1 MNLQPTVYLVD
12 PDGPTREDIEKQTN
26 LMGFRFKPFASGHEF
41 LAAFDPAEAG
51 CIVLELRVPGFNGL
65 QIQQRL
71 RESGATMPVVF
82 ISTGPSVSIAVH
94 AMRAGALHFLEKPIR
109 ENDLWAT
116 IQEAVQVD
124 HRRRQVKLKQDEVD
138 ERLRGLTEKEQ
149 AVLEMMGAGLAKQV
163 IASELGVSVRTI
175 EHHRTQLMRKLNTN
189 SLAGL
194 LQLALSKTNE
204 PSGGNGRSHHDQ
216 DHLMRSSR

>member
-26 LMGFRFKPFASGHEF
+26 LMGFRCKPFASGHEF

-71 RESGATMPVVF
+71 RDSGATMPVVF

-109 ENDLWAT
+109 ENDLWAA

-204 PSGGNGRSHHDQ
+204 PSAGNGRPNHDH
-216 DHLMRSSR
+216 DHLMRSSL

>member
-26 LMGFRFKPFASGHEF
+26 LMGFRCRPFTSGDEF

-71 RESGATMPVVF
+71 RDSGAMMPVVF
-82 ISTGPSVSIAVH
+82 ISAGPSVSIAVH

-109 ENDLWAT
+109 ENDLWAAV
-116 IQEAVQVD
+116 QEAVQVD

-149 AVLEMMGAGLAKQV
+149 AVLELMGTGLAKQV

-204 PSGGNGRSHHDQ
+204 PSAGNGRSNHDH
-216 DHLMRSSR
+216 DHLMRSSL